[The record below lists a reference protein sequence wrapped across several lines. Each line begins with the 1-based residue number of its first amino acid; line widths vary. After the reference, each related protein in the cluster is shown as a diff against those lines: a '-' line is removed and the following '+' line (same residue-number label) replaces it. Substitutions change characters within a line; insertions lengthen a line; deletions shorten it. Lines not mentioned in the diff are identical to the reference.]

1 MLNIT
6 SSTCVSLKQSPIML
20 KININLMSYFS
31 GGIYMSNNKHP
42 EVIDP
47 EDKRYKDDDY
57 FKQTKEHSQKIHIN
71 HLITTNTLVV
81 I

>member
-1 MLNIT
+1 
-6 SSTCVSLKQSPIML
+6 
-20 KININLMSYFS
+20 
-31 GGIYMSNNKHP
+31 MSNNKHP

-57 FKQTKEHSQKIHIN
+57 FKETKESSQKTHIN
-71 HLITTNTLVV
+71 PLITKNTLAV